1 MENATQDAPA
11 VRNIISVAIKDKTA
25 LHANY
30 MPFIRGGALYA
41 ASDKRYKLGD
51 DVVLS
56 LKLLTEGKKLA
67 VPGRVVWMSPS
78 QGQGIEGVGI
88 QFIGRTKDVVRST
101 IESILGDLAKKPSV
115 YHTY

>member
-1 MENATQDAPA
+1 M
-11 VRNIISVAIKDKTA
+11 RNIIAVSIKDKTA

-41 ASDKRYKLGD
+41 ASDKGYKLGD
-51 DVVLS
+51 EVVLS
-56 LKLLTEGKKLA
+56 LKLLSEGKKFA
-67 VPGRVVWMSPS
+67 VPGKVVWMSPS
-78 QGQGIEGVGI
+78 QGQGIEGVGV
-88 QFIGRTKDVVRST
+88 QFVGRTKEVVRAT